1 MHSKDR
7 GKRQGAKG
15 KGLKISSYFGIC
27 HLLPIAYRLL
37 PIVCFFLLHIS
48 CLILPT
54 YVRAEVIDRV
64 VAYVDETAV
73 TLSELQDYYLET
85 KKTANIT
92 EEEALNSM
100 INRSL
105 LLKEARAM
113 KLEAHTDDELMK
125 DYIDIKIGALILIK
139 EDTVIS
145 FYNEHLKEFKGQDY
159 LTVRDTIEKYL
170 FEAEINRQLKKHL
183 EELRAKSEVRIWLTD
198 K

>member
-1 MHSKDR
+1 MR
-7 GKRQGAKG
+7 Y
-15 KGLKISSYFGIC
+15 ISASGMRFRARSI
-27 HLLPIAYRLL
+27 
-37 PIVCFFLLHIS
+37 
-48 CLILPT
+48 
-54 YVRAEVIDRV
+54 VRALWRYVIKGIFFSAITLHAITLHATELIDRV

-73 TLSELQDYYLET
+73 TLSELHDYYIET

-100 INRSL
+100 INRIL

-113 KLEAHTDDELMK
+113 KLEAHTDDELLK
-125 DYIDIKIGALILIK
+125 DYIDIKIGSIILIK
-139 EDTVIS
+139 EDAVIS

-170 FEAEINRQLKKHL
+170 FELEINKQLKKHL
-183 EELRAKSEVRIWLTD
+183 EELRSKAEIKIQLTD